1 MRWNGERVA
10 HGDGIEWWAKR
21 RGTGIERWAKRRG
34 TGRSKGLDRLAA
46 VMVLGIA
53 LRLKMAFGKRD
64 GLRISVW
71 MCLRVEMDDGFGMS
85 VTGNQ
90 KGTKEDTGVWG
101 TAGVE
106 DTAKVVL

>member
-1 MRWNGERVA
+1 M
-10 HGDGIEWWAKR
+10 
-21 RGTGIERWAKRRG
+21 
-34 TGRSKGLDRLAA
+34 GLDRLAV

-64 GLRISVW
+64 GLRISMW
-71 MCLRVEMDDGFGMS
+71 MCLRVETDVGVGIS

-90 KGTKEDTGVWG
+90 KGTKEDIEVWG

-106 DTAKVVL
+106 DTARVAL